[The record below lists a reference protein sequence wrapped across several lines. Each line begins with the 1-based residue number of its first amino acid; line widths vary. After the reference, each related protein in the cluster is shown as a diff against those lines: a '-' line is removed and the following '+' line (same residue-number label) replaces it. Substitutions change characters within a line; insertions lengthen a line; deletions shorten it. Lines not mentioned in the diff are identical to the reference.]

1 MNNLL
6 ILKRILIFIK
16 WVAPIIFAKPKK
28 LIMKKIILSF
38 IAVCLVAMSFS
49 QTTSLKKRPSL
60 GVSFFLKDFTTPDLL
75 SANSPGTIISNGTWA
90 KFQNMAP
97 GMGLQY
103 FNGITDNIDFMA
115 NLGGSFLK
123 YPFLYKTGLVNQT
136 SDKFLL
142 ETDANLN
149 FKLLPDN
156 YFLVPYVSAGAGLSM
171 YAGTYFAAYIPV
183 GTGLQFNL
191 GDETFVHLQWSY
203 HLKVTDASN
212 YNFHYSLGI
221 ASPIFDKKE
230 PVVVAPPPPPPV
242 VVKPKDTDGDGIP
255 DDQDKCPTVPGLA
268 KYQGC
273 PIPDTDGDG
282 INDENDKCPTV
293 KGLAKYQGCPVPDR
307 DHDGINDE
315 EDKCPDVPGVARYQG
330 CPIPDTDG
338 DGVNDEEDKCPL
350 EKGPASNHGCPE
362 LKDFNFK
369 AENVQFLTGSA
380 VLTKVATAELDKGA
394 KILDEH
400 PSLNILVDGYT
411 DNTGKADKNKVLS
424 QKRADAVKAYL
435 IKKGVNA
442 DRLTATGYG
451 DANPVGDNKTAKG
464 KAANRRV
471 EFKVKQ

>member
-1 MNNLL
+1 
-6 ILKRILIFIK
+6 
-16 WVAPIIFAKPKK
+16 
-28 LIMKKIILSF
+28 MKKIILSL

-60 GVSFFLKDFTTPDLL
+60 GVNFFLKDFATPDKLGSTSL
-75 SANSPGTIISNGTWA
+75 GIVLRDGSWNKVKNMSPG
-90 KFQNMAP
+90 F
-97 GMGLQY
+97 GLQY
-103 FNGITDNIDFMA
+103 FNGLTDNIDFMA
-115 NLGGSFLK
+115 NLGGSFLR
-123 YPFLYKTGLVNQT
+123 YPFVYASGITTPN

-142 ETDANLN
+142 ETDANVN
-149 FKLLPDN
+149 VKLLTDN
-156 YFLVPYVSAGAGLSM
+156 YFLVPYVSVGAGLSM
-171 YAGTYFAAYIPV
+171 YGGNYFAAYIPV

-221 ASPIFDKKE
+221 ASPIFDKKV

-255 DDQDKCPTVPGLA
+255 DDQDKCPTVPGIA

-293 KGLAKYQGCPVPDR
+293 KGVARYQGCPIPDT
-307 DHDGINDE
+307 DKDGINDE
-315 EDKCPDVPGVARYQG
+315 EDKCPTVPGVARYQG

-338 DGVNDEEDKCPL
+338 DGVNDEEDKCPT
-350 EKGPASNHGCPE
+350 EKGTVANHGCPE

-380 VLTKVATAELDKGA
+380 VLTKVASQELDKLA
-394 KILDEH
+394 KILGEH
-400 PSLNILVDGYT
+400 PTLNVLVDGYT
-411 DNTGKADKNKVLS
+411 DNSGKADKNKILS

-435 IKKGVNA
+435 VKKAVVA
-442 DRLTATGYG
+442 DRLTATGFG
-451 DANPVGDNKTAKG
+451 DANPIGDNKTPKG

-471 EFKVKQ
+471 EFKIKQ